1 MYENI
6 SININTIC
14 HILRCRKMRDDAAG
28 ATDRATRRRAF
39 ASGGAARQAA
49 PKALAGAGVG
59 CTKRDGPRDDAGYIS
74 AFEYISGNVQKMF
87 AANANKL
94 YERDVRQYA
103 DAGEGRTTSGNYSTS
118 ARHR

>member
-1 MYENI
+1 MYEYITQYQCVMSDFAVPQNA
-6 SININTIC
+6 
-14 HILRCRKMRDDAAG
+14 RDDDAVVTA
-28 ATDRATRRRAF
+28 RATRRAAF
-39 ASGGAARQAA
+39 ASDRAARRAA
-49 PKALAGAGVG
+49 PASQGRAWGAR
-59 CTKRDGPRDDAGYIS
+59 CATGPETTPVIS